1 MQMDENIKICAAC
14 GHANSEDHNFCESCG
29 CRLDKTAHE
38 NENTS
43 PLKPDS
49 ESIPVKKLEKKKILI
64 IAGIMLIAIA
74 AVVSIV
80 LASSAAK
87 EAEYQEQ
94 VSAEYSTKITEADRY
109 MKDFDYENAEA
120 SYLRAID
127 IDPKQDTAYLKLSD
141 TYVEQE
147 QYEKA
152 VDILEQGKNDCGKKS
167 IKKRIERVYPYYGYE
182 CYIKEDLNAEEE
194 ILENQDSVYWR
205 SGLAG
210 AMVIDVNDDDI
221 PELLTFS
228 TIEENQPVSIT
239 IREYSCNK
247 KKISLTSEITHSCAK
262 DGYIENY
269 GDIFVKEFEGK
280 SYIGILSVY
289 RNRVYDEPEAQKL
302 WIYGFEKDT
311 IKLKEEFTIDISND
325 FDREH
330 PEMKYVFELNGNQVG
345 ECSAERESRISMFDD
360 EDRRTFNEQY
370 KTGYNAFE
378 ECLKKY
384 GMEHLLGIQE
394 GKEYFSSGFE
404 NYEPDAETETY
415 IFDYEYRGYKYS
427 SEYEYVFATKDY
439 TELVKLLDD

>member
-14 GHANSEDHNFCESCG
+14 GHANLKDHNFCESCG

-43 PLKPDS
+43 SLKPDS
-49 ESIPVKKLEKKKILI
+49 ESIPVRKLEKKKILI

-74 AVVSIV
+74 VVVSIV
-80 LASSAAK
+80 LASSAAR

-109 MKDFDYENAEA
+109 MKDLDYENAEA

-182 CYIKEDLNAEEE
+182 CYIKEDLNEEE
-194 ILENQDSVYWR
+194 GILGNQVSVELH

-210 AMVIDVNDDDI
+210 AAIIDVDNDDI
-221 PELLTFS
+221 PELLTVS
-228 TIEENQPVSIT
+228 ITEESQPVSFI
-239 IREYSCNK
+239 IKEYSCKK

-262 DGYIENY
+262 DGYGENY
-269 GDIFVKEFEGK
+269 GNIFVKEFEGK
-280 SYIGILSVY
+280 SYIGIQSMY
-289 RNRVYDEPEAQKL
+289 ANNIYDDPVVQKL
-302 WIYGFEKDT
+302 WIYGFEKDM
-311 IKLKEEFTIDISND
+311 IKLKEKFTIDISKDDNS
-325 FDREH
+325 EH
-330 PEMKYVFELNGNQVG
+330 PNIKYIFDLNGNQVG
-345 ECSAERESRISMFDD
+345 ECYAERESRISMFDD

-378 ECLKKY
+378 ECLEKY
-384 GMEHLLGIQE
+384 GLGRLLGIQE
-394 GKEYFSSGFE
+394 GEEYFSRGFVS
-404 NYEPDAETETY
+404 YEPDKETEIY
-415 IFDYEYRGYKYS
+415 LLDYDYHKHNFSDEYTIT
-427 SEYEYVFATKDY
+427 TKDY

>member
-29 CRLDKTAHE
+29 CRLDKPVHE
-38 NENTS
+38 NENTE
-43 PLKPDS
+43 PMKTGY
-49 ESIPVKKLEKKKILI
+49 ESISVRKLEKKKILI

-74 AVVSIV
+74 VVVSIM

-109 MKDFDYENAEA
+109 MKNLDYENAEA

-182 CYIKEDLNAEEE
+182 CYIKEDLNEEE
-194 ILENQDSVYWR
+194 GILGNQVSEELHL
-205 SGLAG
+205 GLAG
-210 AMVIDVNDDDI
+210 ATIIDVNDDDI
-221 PELLTFS
+221 PELLTVS
-228 TIEENQPVSIT
+228 ITAESQPVSFI
-239 IREYSCNK
+239 IKEYSCKK

-262 DGYIENY
+262 DGYVENY
-269 GDIFVKEFEGK
+269 GDIFIKEFEGK
-280 SYIGILSVY
+280 SYIGMQSMYANNI
-289 RNRVYDEPEAQKL
+289 YDDPVIQKL

-311 IKLKEEFTIDISND
+311 VKLLEEFTIDISKDDNS
-325 FDREH
+325 EH
-330 PEMKYVFELNGNQVG
+330 PNVKYVFDLNGNQVG
-345 ECSAERESRISMFDD
+345 ECYAERESRISMFDD

-378 ECLKKY
+378 ECLEKY
-384 GMEHLLGIQE
+384 GLGRLLGIQE
-394 GKEYFSSGFE
+394 GEEYFSRGFV
-404 NYEPDAETETY
+404 NYEPDKETEIY
-415 IFDYEYRGYKYS
+415 LLDYDYHKHNFSDEYTIT
-427 SEYEYVFATKDY
+427 TKDY

>member
-14 GHANSEDHNFCESCG
+14 GHANSEDHHFCESCG
-29 CRLDKTAHE
+29 CRLDKPVHE
-38 NENTS
+38 NENTE
-43 PLKPDS
+43 PMKTGY

-64 IAGIMLIAIA
+64 VAGIMLIAIA

-109 MKDFDYENAEA
+109 MKNLDYENAEA

-182 CYIKEDLNAEEE
+182 CYIKEDLNEEE
-194 ILENQDSVYWR
+194 GILGNQVSVELH

-210 AMVIDVNDDDI
+210 AAIIDVDNDDI
-221 PELLTFS
+221 PELLTVS
-228 TIEENQPVSIT
+228 ITEESQPVSFI
-239 IREYSCNK
+239 IKEYSCKK

-262 DGYIENY
+262 DGYVENY
-269 GDIFVKEFEGK
+269 GDIFIKEFEGK
-280 SYIGILSVY
+280 SYIGMQSMYANNI
-289 RNRVYDEPEAQKL
+289 YDDPVIQKL

-311 IKLKEEFTIDISND
+311 VKLLEEFTIDISKDDNS
-325 FDREH
+325 EH
-330 PEMKYVFELNGNQVG
+330 PNVKYVFDLNGNQVG
-345 ECSAERESRISMFDD
+345 ECYAERESRISMFDD

-378 ECLKKY
+378 ECLEKY
-384 GMEHLLGIQE
+384 GLGRLLGIQE
-394 GKEYFSSGFE
+394 GEEYFSRGFV
-404 NYEPDAETETY
+404 NYEPDKETEIY
-415 IFDYEYRGYKYS
+415 LLDYDYHKHNFSDEYTIT
-427 SEYEYVFATKDY
+427 TKDY